1 MRKTIGSI
9 LKEHRTKWNLT
20 IKQVEGLTGVNNL
33 SRYENDTI
41 LPSIVALHSLSKF
54 YRFSIDSI
62 MNAVENNPTDD
73 YDNLVKALEELVQ
86 LKEWKDKHGK
96 DEHFLNAHP
105 TAWNNAKEALK
116 NAKK

>member
-1 MRKTIGSI
+1 MNYRGKLYGRIPNGKHFDTGKT
-9 LKEHRTKWNLT
+9 
-20 IKQVEGLTGVNNL
+20 
-33 SRYENDTI
+33 
-41 LPSIVALHSLSKF
+41 
-54 YRFSIDSI
+54 
-62 MNAVENNPTDD
+62 TDD

-96 DEHFLNAHP
+96 DEHYLNAQP